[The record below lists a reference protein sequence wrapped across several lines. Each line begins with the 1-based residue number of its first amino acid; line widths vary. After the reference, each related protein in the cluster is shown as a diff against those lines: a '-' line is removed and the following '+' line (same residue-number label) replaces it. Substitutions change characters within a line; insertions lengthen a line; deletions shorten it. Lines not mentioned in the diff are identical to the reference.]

1 MFDRD
6 LINTYLN
13 YDQPIGSTRRY
24 GKCPF
29 CGTVKRLGFVVTRTT
44 TGFVCWCHGCHKSY
58 GVGGSTPPRSECL
71 RTAGELKARMI
82 LDRRKH
88 KKATGEQTITRASV
102 FLPYDIT
109 DELPTSA
116 LVWLRMYNV
125 TQQEIQKYGLCW
137 SPKYDRLV
145 LPVRDENGKLVY
157 WQGRY
162 FGHDKCQPKYINT
175 RSSRGNVWFDTG
187 GDCKTVVLVE
197 DILSAIAVSRT
208 GEARA
213 IALLGSFISDNLIV
227 KLLSEDRQVC
237 VWLDRD
243 KWCESLAFTKR
254 LNVFGITAKTIS
266 TTKDPKC
273 YKPVTICKELRH
285 AYPDLLSRFQHCEG
299 HCPETFRSPA
309 LSPDETSSGLQPG
322 QAPASARE
330 ADVRTDERS
339 EQKLRKRHLGLAA
352 TENPSNVELAFP
364 EGENGGF
371 CLLQRD
377 ACIPERSSVHQQA
390 SETSDLIL
398 ERILVAGYLFLNTHS
413 KAPAAPQHSG

>member
-299 HCPETFRSPA
+299 HYPKISYGDSSSSSPQGKGEA
-309 LSPDETSSGLQPG
+309 FHTDQW
-322 QAPASARE
+322 PASE
-330 ADVRTDERS
+330 
-339 EQKLRKRHLGLAA
+339 LRKRDSGLASS
-352 TENPSNVELAFP
+352 ENPCGSLAAFP
-364 EGENGGF
+364 EAEIGGF
-371 CLLQRD
+371 CLLQR
-377 ACIPERSSVHQQA
+377 ATCVPERSSLHHQVP
-390 SETSDLIL
+390 ETFDLIL
-398 ERILVAGYLFLNTHS
+398 ERTLVAGYLFLNTHS